1 MSNTRTITNKTIT
14 AFIKSIATAHV
25 DINGF
30 HRFNMQEVNNALSDD
45 IKLPALLLEAPS
57 INLSSETK
65 MVSNFNTRNISML
78 IMDHVQ
84 GTDNFEAEEDVL
96 ENCEG
101 IALDINSYLVKC
113 AKDTNHFLFGKF
125 DINTVRIEKAGP
137 IFDNMFGWNILF
149 DIKAHEPMCFVSN
162 KWDFSQ

>member
-30 HRFNMQEVNNALSDD
+30 YRFNIQEVNNALSDS
-45 IKLPALLLEAPS
+45 IGLPALLLEAPS
-57 INLSSETK
+57 INLISENK
-65 MVSNFNTRNISML
+65 MVSNFNLRNISFL
-78 IMDHVQ
+78 IVDHVS

-101 IALDINSYLVKC
+101 LALDVFSYLVKC
-113 AKDTNHFLFGKF
+113 AKDQNHFLFGKF

-137 IFDNMFGWNILF
+137 LFDNMFGWNILF
-149 DIKAHEPMCFVSN
+149 DMKAHEPMCYVPD
-162 KWDFSQ
+162 KWNFSQ

>member
-1 MSNTRTITNKTIT
+1 MSNTRSRTSKTVT

-25 DINGF
+25 DSNGF
-30 HRFNMQEVNNALSDD
+30 YRFNIEEVNNALSDS
-45 IKLPALLLEAPS
+45 IQLAALLLEAPS
-57 INLSSETK
+57 IDLSSENK
-65 MVSNFNTRNISML
+65 MVSNFNTRNISLL

-101 IALDINSYLVKC
+101 LALDVVSYLVKC
-113 AKDTNHFLFGKF
+113 AKDKNHFLFGKF

-137 IFDNMFGWNILF
+137 LFDNMFGWNVLF
-149 DIKAHEPMCFVSN
+149 DMKAHEPMCYVPE
-162 KWDFSQ
+162 KWNFSQ